1 MCLFRVP
8 TSGLP
13 VDSLQSNSI
22 LLQRNSNITETEFQQ
37 FQWRFGS
44 RAACITLAG
53 TSILLRNVSRIEN
66 VVARVATLDPF
77 WGYEAK
83 CHLQVLM
90 LCICNFV

>member
-1 MCLFRVP
+1 MPPKTALNRATP
-8 TSGLP
+8 RTAEYPPSP
-13 VDSLQSNSI
+13 
-22 LLQRNSNITETEFQQ
+22 
-37 FQWRFGS
+37 QWRFGS